1 MLGSF
6 LFVAQ
11 HCLTKLR
18 PQRLPV
24 GRKTRIMRKRNGNK
38 ADQVEREG
46 ADTSCIQS
54 SGGQNI
60 HLFVILNGSPLY
72 GYGDGFLGER

>member
-1 MLGSF
+1 
-6 LFVAQ
+6 
-11 HCLTKLR
+11 
-18 PQRLPV
+18 
-24 GRKTRIMRKRNGNK
+24 MRKRNGNK